1 MPQSKHKQ
9 LEKQQH
15 SGLQKQNNGHHNTTD
30 SRIDS
35 GGYKYASAGQPAK
48 RRKCELRNATDG
60 SQINRIERD
69 VLGAKW
75 KGGVAAIEM
84 PKT

>member
-15 SGLQKQNNGHHNTTD
+15 SGLQEQNNGHHNTTD

-35 GGYKYASAGQPAK
+35 RGYKYASAGQQND
-48 RRKCELRNATDG
+48 ENA
-60 SQINRIERD
+60 NF
-69 VLGAKW
+69 
-75 KGGVAAIEM
+75 EM
-84 PKT
+84 PPMAAK